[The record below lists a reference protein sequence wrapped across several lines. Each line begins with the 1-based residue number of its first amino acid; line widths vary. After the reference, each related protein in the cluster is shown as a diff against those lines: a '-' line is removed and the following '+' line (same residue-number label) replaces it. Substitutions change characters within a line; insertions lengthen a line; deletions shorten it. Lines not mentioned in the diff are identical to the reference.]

1 MARDRDATESMDEK
15 IVNAFAAFFKD
26 GLRWSGRRMPSSAGY
41 DLVVNEPRGEA
52 GIAVS
57 LSGRYSLW
65 NSRTVWGEPK
75 QFSCRALRISP
86 YRVALVAPV
95 RGSVDDWMSAEIEH
109 FGKLNG
115 AIERLIDHRGLILR
129 IVASPEE
136 RKKLAQTIEWFEKY
150 KSNEASDQ
158 RAHARFAPQDPF
170 STLIL
175 AEGRVMSCFVIDLSI
190 SGVAVS
196 ADIDPEIGS
205 VLAVGAV
212 VGRVARCFR
221 GGFAVKFVTVQD
233 REIVEEQ
240 VIRK

>member
-1 MARDRDATESMDEK
+1 
-15 IVNAFAAFFKD
+15 
-26 GLRWSGRRMPSSAGY
+26 MPISAGY
-41 DLVVNEPRGEA
+41 DLVLNEPRGEA

-57 LSGRYSLW
+57 LPGRYSLW

-75 QFSCRALRISP
+75 QFSCRAIRISP
-86 YRVALVAPV
+86 YRVALVCPV
-95 RGSVDDWMSAEIEH
+95 RGLVQDWVSAEIEH

-129 IVASPEE
+129 IVANPEE
-136 RKKLAQTIEWFEKY
+136 RKKLAHTIEWFEKY
-150 KSNEASDQ
+150 KNNEAADQ
-158 RAHARFAPQDPF
+158 RAHARFSPQDPF

-175 AEGRVMSCFVIDLSI
+175 ADGRVMSCFVIDLSI

-196 ADIDPEIGS
+196 ADIDPEIGN

-212 VGRVARCFR
+212 VGRVARRFR
-221 GGFAVKFVTVQD
+221 GGFAVEFVSMQD
-233 REIVEEQ
+233 LEIVEER